1 MALTSVP
8 IAPLPPDR
16 FRELIGERY
25 REVEEGIVRAREVF
39 AGRAVWHVNSTAR
52 GGGVVELL
60 QSLLAYARGAGVDAR
75 WAVID
80 GEPGFYRITKR
91 IHNHLHGFPG
101 DGGQLG
107 DAERR
112 IYEATLQRN
121 ADCFRRGNARLDVEG
136 NADERGP
143 EAYNRDLGER
153 RAHAVSSYL
162 QSLGVSASDLN
173 AISFG
178 KDRPLCLGHEES
190 CWKQNRRVTLRPSN
204 LSASTPRTVE

>member
-1 MALTSVP
+1 MSLTHVP
-8 IAPLPPDR
+8 VAPLPPQR
-16 FRELIGERY
+16 FRELLGERY
-25 REVEEGIVRAREVF
+25 AELEEVIAQGQELF

-121 ADCFRRGNARLDVEG
+121 AA
-136 NADERGP
+136 
-143 EAYNRDLGER
+143 
-153 RAHAVSSYL
+153 
-162 QSLGVSASDLN
+162 
-173 AISFG
+173 
-178 KDRPLCLGHEES
+178 
-190 CWKQNRRVTLRPSN
+190 
-204 LSASTPRTVE
+204 